1 MNITDNGINMLDSY
15 SASIKK
21 FDSINYDY
29 NCIDEIKVNSD
40 VKLNDYLKG
49 IYSEA
54 KHMKPVCERSRS
66 ILRACLEEVI
76 CKDSQLDN
84 NDLTDALQDFD
95 IYPVIKTVEHAELML
110 HKNTIL
116 SNYLH
121 SYAARSVGVRHFF
134 SKQCTRVKSINCNKS
149 LTGPAIIPRGEGKYL
164 KIYGLGINK
173 LSKTPVVCLNNITTD
188 FQYINSDREIML
200 CTDYPK
206 ILEKYNNTY
215 YERSVY
221 FINCVN
227 RYIWRNI
234 EFNSKSEI
242 VLFDEDF
249 VCELVA
255 RLLLDQD
262 NAFYKLFSNQA
273 ALIYLLNER
282 KKAKESN
289 VRCQIDGTTDFFWY
303 RGKKSLNSLK
313 LEITEN
319 SKLRLVCPVGKIEP
333 IEFEARKL
341 AKLMDERI
349 IYPDNTISYFVTSLF
364 PGVVN
369 LGGGSQSEYLPKI
382 KEILIATCKKF
393 NILNIGQQD
402 TLEENQISKLLFY
415 GLLEAD
421 QSLDL
426 ALCQMD
432 GNDDLDQ
439 LIEDKLRYT
448 LKESV
453 GELNAFKYLLSL

>member
-1 MNITDNGINMLDSY
+1 M
-15 SASIKK
+15 
-21 FDSINYDY
+21 
-29 NCIDEIKVNSD
+29 
-40 VKLNDYLKG
+40 
-49 IYSEA
+49 
-54 KHMKPVCERSRS
+54 
-66 ILRACLEEVI
+66 
-76 CKDSQLDN
+76 
-84 NDLTDALQDFD
+84 
-95 IYPVIKTVEHAELML
+95 
-110 HKNTIL
+110 
-116 SNYLH
+116 
-121 SYAARSVGVRHFF
+121 
-134 SKQCTRVKSINCNKS
+134 
-149 LTGPAIIPRGEGKYL
+149 
-164 KIYGLGINK
+164 
-173 LSKTPVVCLNNITTD
+173 
-188 FQYINSDREIML
+188 
-200 CTDYPK
+200 
-206 ILEKYNNTY
+206 
-215 YERSVY
+215 
-221 FINCVN
+221 
-227 RYIWRNI
+227 
-234 EFNSKSEI
+234 
-242 VLFDEDF
+242 
-249 VCELVA
+249 
-255 RLLLDQD
+255 
-262 NAFYKLFSNQA
+262 
-273 ALIYLLNER
+273 
-282 KKAKESN
+282 
-289 VRCQIDGTTDFFWY
+289 
-303 RGKKSLNSLK
+303 
-313 LEITEN
+313 
-319 SKLRLVCPVGKIEP
+319 CPVGKIEP